1 MPRHS
6 VHTLTSLLAER
17 ILVLDGATGTQM
29 QELRLQE
36 PDFRG
41 DRFADWPVDLKGLHD
56 ILCLTK
62 PEAVRQVHRSYLDAG
77 ADIIETNTFN
87 ATAISLADYEMAPH
101 AFEINRESA
110 RIARAEADRAER
122 ADGRPRFVAG
132 VLGPTSKTASLSPDV
147 SDPAFRA
154 VTFAELRAAYLDATN
169 GLIEGGADILMVET
183 IFDTLNAKAAIA
195 AIEDAFDEL
204 GARLPVMLSGTI
216 TDRSGRTL
224 SGQTPE
230 AFWISVEH
238 MAPVSVGLNC
248 ALGPAELRPHLAS
261 WRGSRASPSA
271 RIRTPVCRTT
281 SATTTWTPPRW
292 PSTSRRGRPTGC

>member
-17 ILVLDGATGTQM
+17 VLVLDGATGTQM
-29 QELRLQE
+29 QALRLEE
-36 PDFRG
+36 PDYRGERFRE
-41 DRFADWPVDLKGLHD
+41 WPVDLKGLHD
-56 ILCLTK
+56 ILCLTH
-62 PEAVRQVHRSYLDAG
+62 PQAVRSVHRAYLDAG

-87 ATAISLADYEMAPH
+87 ASAISLADYEMGPH
-101 AFEINRESA
+101 AVEINREAA
-110 RIARAEADRAER
+110 RLARDEADRAEL

-132 VLGPTSKTASLSPDV
+132 VLGPTSRTASLSPDV
-147 SDPAFRA
+147 SDPAYRA
-154 VTFAELRAAYLDATN
+154 VTFAELRAAYLEAAN
-169 GLIEGGADILMVET
+169 GLIEGGADLVMIET

-195 AIEDAFDEL
+195 AVEDAFDEL
-204 GARLPVMLSGTI
+204 GERLPVMISGTI

-248 ALGPAELRPHLAS
+248 ALGPAELRPHLAELARVAS
-261 WRGSRASPSA
+261 VAISAHPNAGLPNDLGDYDMEAEEMAGHVGRG
-271 RIRTPVCRTT
+271 
-281 SATTTWTPPRW
+281 PP
-292 PSTSRRGRPTGC
+292 TAC